1 MLDRFEVEVRE
12 VADTQ
17 RTFSNTI
24 TILEAVGF
32 KILSCDQNRAELQG
46 PGMNSTKQNP
56 LLGATTIQ
64 VRRSDSGIKLD
75 ATLGG
80 IATMER
86 FLKWFPLG
94 LGLLLGTL
102 FAFVGGM
109 GFGQQ
114 FGIPFGVPWAQGLN
128 WIIVAYTFAL
138 LPITPWFFISPWM
151 VNMIR
156 RRTTEALKTL
166 LHNAV
171 MKAKLP

>member
-12 VADTQ
+12 VENSE

-32 KILSCDQNRAELQG
+32 KILSCDKNRAELQG

-64 VRRSDSGIKLD
+64 VRRSDSAIKLD

-86 FLKWFPLG
+86 FLRWFPLG
-94 LGLLLGTL
+94 LGLMLGTL
-102 FAFVGGM
+102 FAFVGGI

-114 FGIPFGVPWAQGLN
+114 FGIPFGVPWAQGVN

-156 RRTTEALKTL
+156 RRTTEALETL

-171 MKAKLP
+171 IKAKLP

>member
-102 FAFVGGM
+102 FAFVGGI

-114 FGIPFGVPWAQGLN
+114 FGIPFGVPWAQGFN